1 MLGQGSDARPSRYR
15 EHDVAEYLHD
25 LVAGVRLETGYNELA
40 TRRWEYTY
48 SEGIVIDPVL

>member
-1 MLGQGSDARPSRYR
+1 MLGQGSDARPSPYR
-15 EHDVAEYLHD
+15 EHDVAEYLHGF
-25 LVAGVRLETGYNELA
+25 VAGVRLETECNELI